1 MITIIMIVA
10 ILIAITMMYTAFMIA
25 IIKATMA
32 MMSMM
37 MISAVWWVRVSGN
50 YDDFDDDHDDDE
62 QAAVW
67 CTSPHWWPPAKSCH
81 WASNALLP
89 WIIIIFIFYH
99 GGDHYDVDPLAQIFS
114 KHCNVRNNSQV
125 LSLGQTCPNPNQFP
139 GRPMAGSN
147 HRCLFS
153 SKSDP
158 KISDRPETP
167 NTCPDKICSQ
177 QPPPEFGFGDWV
189 KEDSYWRAKESMFLM
204 VRKQI

>member
-1 MITIIMIVA
+1 MHVSP
-10 ILIAITMMYTAFMIA
+10 L
-25 IIKATMA
+25 MA
-32 MMSMM
+32 AGKKLPLSLKCSPSM
-37 MISAVWWVRVSGN
+37 
-50 YDDFDDDHDDDE
+50 DH
-62 QAAVW
+62 
-67 CTSPHWWPPAKSCH
+67 HH
-81 WASNALLP
+81 HHIHLP
-89 WIIIIFIFYH
+89 SMDQHHVHFYH
-99 GGDHYDVDPLAQIFS
+99 GGDHYDVDPLSQIFS

-189 KEDSYWRAKESMFLM
+189 KEDSY
-204 VRKQI
+204 